1 MTKSWWQFHVWYYAN
16 EGSDQYHTTH
26 IGIMSVC
33 TEFWK
38 KPKKQKSKKKFSKGP
53 DVLGDTDPVL
63 SGGTGLVPSI
73 LLGLH
78 DPHTDKILNQ

>member
-1 MTKSWWQFHVWYYAN
+1 
-16 EGSDQYHTTH
+16 
-26 IGIMSVC
+26 MSVC

-38 KPKKQKSKKKFSKGP
+38 KPKKQKKISNEGP
-53 DVLGDTDPVL
+53 DVGDTDPVL